1 MSKLETNTIDTVSG
15 TTNLVIGSTNSS
27 TVTFE
32 SGAATGHMYPAFE
45 AFISANQD
53 ISNAVF
59 SKVQANT
66 EVYDTDSMYDNS
78 TNYRFTP
85 TISGKYYV
93 YVNIRVTSSAVP
105 DLLDSFA
112 LIYKNGSNYKSA
124 QHDPKNLQSA
134 AQNIFTSAVVDMNG
148 SSDFVEAYA
157 YIQVSSGTPR
167 LAPGTKSTSFGAY
180 RIGD

>member
-1 MSKLETNTIDTVSG
+1 MGTIKATNIEPIADNG
-15 TTNLVIGSTNSS
+15 
-27 TVTFE
+27 TVTLGS
-32 SGAATGHMYPAFE
+32 SGDQFTLATGAKSSFLYPAFE
-45 AFISANQD
+45 ASISANQD
-53 ISNAVF
+53 ISNAAF

-66 EVYDTDSMYDNS
+66 EVYDTNSMYDNS

-85 TISGKYYV
+85 TVAGKYYV

-157 YIQVSSGTPR
+157 YIQVTSGTPR

-180 RIGD
+180 RIGT